1 MKKKLIIGLSLVTV
15 LFFFSGVFILKN
27 LRTILS
33 NHELV
38 ENHERILSKY
48 DSMLFVT
55 KEAQTKLYRHQAGYS
70 RDIDGL
76 VEDVLRLE
84 DMLSDT
90 EKEFKAYQG
99 RAACNDCHSLQEK
112 LESNGAMI
120 KLVNKQLGKYQ
131 GKISLIITSKEKDYT
146 RLNEKQATEEGER
159 IIEIILNQRGASLR
173 MNEGLE
179 KYKLTSINRSIY
191 SIIIALTASL
201 MLSLIVIV
209 LTVRSITGP
218 VNVLVRGIGR
228 VSTGD
233 FDSKVN
239 ITSHD
244 EIGYIAD
251 TFNDMIVNLKEVTLK
266 KEELMSELREINIDL
281 EERVRQATEEL
292 RMAHEKMLHTET
304 LSIVGTF
311 ASGVAHEMATPLSS
325 LISYVQM
332 LKGKFQGR
340 KGVEDL
346 NIIEG
351 ELHRLRIILGGM
363 LDFARVP
370 KKEKLSTDINSIIN
384 ELMSLLRYQKEY
396 KNIMV
401 KTDVDTGIPAISAVP
416 GQLKQVFMN
425 IIMNA
430 LQAMPD
436 GGELTVSTSATGD
449 NKKVIIRIEDTGY
462 GISRDVIDRVFQPFY
477 TNKKSGTGLGLSIS
491 YGIIKGHHGDITV
504 ESRVD
509 KGTVFTI
516 TLPV

>member
-1 MKKKLIIGLSLVTV
+1 
-15 LFFFSGVFILKN
+15 
-27 LRTILS
+27 
-33 NHELV
+33 
-38 ENHERILSKY
+38 
-48 DSMLFVT
+48 
-55 KEAQTKLYRHQAGYS
+55 
-70 RDIDGL
+70 
-76 VEDVLRLE
+76 
-84 DMLSDT
+84 
-90 EKEFKAYQG
+90 
-99 RAACNDCHSLQEK
+99 
-112 LESNGAMI
+112 
-120 KLVNKQLGKYQ
+120 
-131 GKISLIITSKEKDYT
+131 
-146 RLNEKQATEEGER
+146 
-159 IIEIILNQRGASLR
+159 